1 LKRQG
6 KRMADELEA
15 QRELTR
21 DLLVRLADP
30 REAVRETAAEAL
42 AVATEDEDW
51 RPDDLILGDGIDII
65 TGLLRERN
73 IHIVRS
79 ALATIIAIAT
89 AGEEESLVDRG
100 VIARLDRMQDH
111 KDPGIREM
119 VREALWLLTPEVEEV
134 VTSKPQDEY

>member
-1 LKRQG
+1 
-6 KRMADELEA
+6 MPEELQE
-15 QRELTR
+15 EEDLTR
-21 DLLVRLADP
+21 DLLARLTDP
-30 REAVRETAAEAL
+30 RESVRENAAEAL

-65 TGLLRERN
+65 TDLLGDRN

-79 ALATIIAIAT
+79 ALAIIIAIAT
-89 AGEEESLVDRG
+89 AGEEEALVSHG

-111 KDPGIREM
+111 RDPDIRHK
-119 VREALWLLTPEVEEV
+119 VREALWLLTPEVEAV